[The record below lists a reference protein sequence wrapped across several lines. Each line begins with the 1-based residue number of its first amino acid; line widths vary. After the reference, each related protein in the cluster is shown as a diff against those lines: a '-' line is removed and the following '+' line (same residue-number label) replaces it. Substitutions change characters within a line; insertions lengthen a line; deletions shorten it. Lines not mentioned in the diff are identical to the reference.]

1 MAEVIVYSSNYCPYC
16 MRAKQLLKSKGVK
29 FKEINVDGRPA
40 VRQEMT
46 KKAGQ
51 TSVPQIWIN
60 EQHIGGCDDLFALEF
75 KRKLD
80 PMLKQ

>member
-1 MAEVIVYSSNYCPYC
+1 MADVLVYSSNYCPYC

-29 FKEINVDGRPA
+29 FQEINVDGRPA

-46 KKAGQ
+46 QKSGQ

-60 EQHIGGCDDLFALEF
+60 EQHVGGCDDLFALEF
-75 KRKLD
+75 KGKLD
-80 PMLKQ
+80 PMLSK